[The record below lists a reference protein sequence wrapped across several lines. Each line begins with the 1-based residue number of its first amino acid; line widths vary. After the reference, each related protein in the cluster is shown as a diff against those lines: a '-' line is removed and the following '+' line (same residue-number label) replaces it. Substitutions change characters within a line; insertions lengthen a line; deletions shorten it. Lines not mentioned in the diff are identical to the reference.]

1 MRKQVAAQKHLK
13 QNSPQQIKPSNVRWI
28 GIGLGLSGIALLSAT
43 AGALL
48 AISLA
53 STPLMQTRLT
63 AEEAAVFGKGDR
75 ISTGGTLQMPELT
88 RPVNILILGTK
99 VLTSDLDN
107 PPDRLQ
113 HLGYHAL
120 VDSFE
125 GLTDTMLLVRFDP
138 TTRKLSALSI
148 PRDTRSWIEDH
159 GLQKINEANFYGGP
173 ALSAKA
179 VSELLGGVGIDR
191 YIRLNVQGI
200 EKLIDALGGV
210 SLYVPQDMEY
220 RDDSQHLYINLKAGQ
235 QHLDGERAM
244 QFVRFRY
251 DDLGD
256 IGRIQRQQLFIRA
269 LLEQALNPGTL
280 ARLPKLMSIIQ
291 SNLDTNLSVEELF
304 ALAGFATRTDRSKV
318 QMLMVPGR
326 FSSPE
331 EFQASYWLPD
341 YERIDTMMSQHF
353 GVATA
358 ATAQVVKSLDP
369 AYVNVAIQDS
379 TGEWGA
385 VDDLVNTLYDQGY
398 GNVYVSQPW
407 NEPLKVTRIVAQDGD
422 VTVAKDLQRS
432 LGFGEVRVESTG
444 SLRSDITIQLGQDW
458 LRQKHRMLSQP
469 DHL

>member
-1 MRKQVAAQKHLK
+1 MAAQKHLN
-13 QNSPQQIKPSNVRWI
+13 QNSPQQIKPSNVRWM

-48 AISLA
+48 AISLS
-53 STPLMQTRLT
+53 STPLMQSRLS

-99 VLTSDLDN
+99 VLTSDLDD
-107 PPDRLQ
+107 PPERLENI
-113 HLGYHAL
+113 GYHAL

-138 TTRKLSALSI
+138 TTRQLSALSI
-148 PRDTRSWIEDH
+148 PRDTRSWIEDQ
-159 GLQKINEANFYGGP
+159 GLRKINEANFYGGP

-191 YIRLNVQGI
+191 YIRLNIQGI

-210 SLYVPQDMEY
+210 TLYVPQDMEY
-220 RDDSQHLYINLKAGQ
+220 RDDSQHLYINLKAGK
-235 QHLDGERAM
+235 QHLNGDRAM

-269 LLEQALNPGTL
+269 LMEQTLNPTTL
-280 ARLPKLMSIIQ
+280 ARLPKLMSIVQ
-291 SNLDTNLSVEELF
+291 SHIDTNLSVEELF
-304 ALAGFATRTDRSKV
+304 ALAGFAARTDRSQV
-318 QMLMVPGR
+318 QMLMIPGR

-331 EFQASYWLPD
+331 EFEASYWLPD
-341 YERIDTMMSQHF
+341 YERIDTMMAQHF
-353 GVATA
+353 NVGTATTRA
-358 ATAQVVKSLDP
+358 VKTIDP

-379 TGEWGA
+379 TGEGEA
-385 VDDLVNTLYDQGY
+385 VDELVNTLYDQGY

-422 VTVAKDLQRS
+422 ISVAKDLQRS

-458 LRQKHRMLSQP
+458 LRQKYRVVRQA